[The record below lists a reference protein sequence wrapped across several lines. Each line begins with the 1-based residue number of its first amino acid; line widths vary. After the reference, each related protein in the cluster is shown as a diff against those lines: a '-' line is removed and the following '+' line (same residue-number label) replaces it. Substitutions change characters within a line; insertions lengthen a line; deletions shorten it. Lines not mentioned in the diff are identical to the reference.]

1 MIVVKDQ
8 VNGIEQVAQKQAH
21 ICRVNW
27 PFERE
32 KQDNGKKL
40 SKNGEQLD
48 MHTQKKKKKM
58 TLTET
63 DLALFTKIN

>member
-8 VNGIEQVAQKQAH
+8 VNGIEQGAQKQAH
-21 ICRVNW
+21 MCRVNG
-27 PFERE
+27 PFKWE

-48 MHTQKKKKKM
+48 MYTQKKKKNDSNG
-58 TLTET
+58 